1 MSQVTQTAKRIIA
14 NIETV
19 IVGKRRQI
27 VLTLAS
33 LFCEGHLLLEDVPG
47 VAKTILASSPFREY
61 RLPVQTRPVY
71 ARPASDRRHRNV
83 RLQSEDERVRI
94 PRGADLREYRPR
106 RRGQPGH
113 PPPRTQSSLL
123 EAMAESSVSVD
134 GTTYPLEQPFFVI
147 ATQNPVDHEGT
158 FALPE
163 AQLDRFFMKFGLGY
177 PSMEEEIKLLAM
189 LRDEHPITR
198 LGAVAT
204 TEEILACRK
213 AVREV
218 RVGEKTVHYITSL
231 VHGTREHEDL
241 VLGGSPRASIALY
254 RGSQALAAI
263 QGRDY
268 VLPDDVQQ
276 VAQPILSHR
285 LIVRP
290 ECRLRKVTAEG
301 VVQEILETTPVPTHR
316 EAAGST

>member
-47 VAKTILASSPFREY
+47 VAKTILARALSGSIGCLFKRVQCTPDLLPTDVTGTSVFNQKTSEFEFRPG
-61 RLPVQTRPVY
+61 PVFANIVL
-71 ARPASDRRHRNV
+71 A
-83 RLQSEDERVRI
+83 DEINR
-94 PRGADLREYRPR
+94 AT
-106 RRGQPGH
+106 
-113 PPPRTQSSLL
+113 PRTQSSLL
-123 EAMAESSVSVD
+123 EAMAESSVSID
-134 GTTYPLEQPFFVI
+134 GTTYALKQPFFVI

-177 PSMEEEIKLLAM
+177 PSVEEEIRLLAM
-189 LRDEHPITR
+189 LRNEHPITR
-198 LGAVAT
+198 LKPVAT
-204 TEEILACRK
+204 AEEILACRK
-213 AVREV
+213 AIREV
-218 RVGEKTVHYITSL
+218 RVGEKTVQYITTL
-231 VHGTREHEDL
+231 VHRTREHEEL
-241 VLGGSPRASIALY
+241 ALGGSPRASIALY
-254 RGSQALAAI
+254 RASQAIAAI
-263 QGRDY
+263 QGQDY
-268 VLPDDVQQ
+268 VLPDDVQR
-276 VAQPILSHR
+276 VAQPVLTHR

-301 VVQEILETTPVPTHR
+301 VVKEIIENTPVPTHR
-316 EAAGST
+316 DAAD